1 MGSYQNLRSLI
12 VLTFLS
18 LVTGIVRGDERPNI
32 LFIFSDDHAVNAIS
46 AYGSRLQE
54 VAPTPH
60 IDRIA
65 REGAIFRNSF
75 CANSICGPSRATV
88 LTGLHSHKNGFMR
101 NGNKF
106 NPDQWTVAKELQ
118 KGGYHTAVIGK

>member
-12 VLTFLS
+12 VLTLLS
-18 LVTGIVRGDERPNI
+18 LVPGIVRGDKRPNI

-46 AYGSRLQE
+46 AYGSRLRD

-65 REGAIFRNSF
+65 RELSLIH
-75 CANSICGPSRATV
+75 I
-88 LTGLHSHKNGFMR
+88 
-101 NGNKF
+101 
-106 NPDQWTVAKELQ
+106 
-118 KGGYHTAVIGK
+118 